1 MKYILYIVLLY
12 VFLPFNLYIDLIAIL
27 IFFIA
32 FQEDDRFVLLFSFF
46 AGLLIDLY
54 YPVVLG
60 INMLIYI
67 ILVQT
72 LIYIKR
78 YIVHSPVVVFAIFMS
93 FYLTKIVIMHLI
105 LSAPLVIQP
114 IIITTIVFSPIF
126 ILLNRLFYKRW
137 IKI

>member
-78 YIVHSPVVVFAIFMS
+78 YIVHSPVVVFAIFMT

-114 IIITTIVFSPIF
+114 IIITTIVFFPIF

>member
-46 AGLLIDLY
+46 AGLLTDLY

-78 YIVHSPVVVFAIFMS
+78 YIVHSPVVVFAIFMT

-137 IKI
+137 IKT

>member
-105 LSAPLVIQP
+105 LSAPLVIQS

>member
-12 VFLPFNLYIDLIAIL
+12 VFLPFNPYIDLMAIL

-105 LSAPLVIQP
+105 LSAPLVIQS

>member
-46 AGLLIDLY
+46 AGLLTDLY

-60 INMLIYI
+60 INMLFYI

-78 YIVHSPVVVFAIFMS
+78 YIIHSPVVVFAIFMS

>member
-1 MKYILYIVLLY
+1 MKYILYIGLLY

-78 YIVHSPVVVFAIFMS
+78 YIIHSPVVVFAIFMT

-114 IIITTIVFSPIF
+114 IIITTIVFFPIF

>member
-12 VFLPFNLYIDLIAIL
+12 VFLPFNPYIDLIAIL

-32 FQEDDRFVLLFSFF
+32 FQEDDRFVLLFSCF

-105 LSAPLVIQP
+105 LSAPLVIRP

>member
-126 ILLNRLFYKRW
+126 IFLNRLFYKRW

>member
-12 VFLPFNLYIDLIAIL
+12 VFLPFNIYIDLIAIL

-67 ILVQT
+67 ILVQI

-126 ILLNRLFYKRW
+126 IFLNRLFYKRW

>member
-12 VFLPFNLYIDLIAIL
+12 VFLPFNIYIDLIAIL

-126 ILLNRLFYKRW
+126 IFLNRLFYKRW

>member
-1 MKYILYIVLLY
+1 MKYIFYIVLLY
-12 VFLPFNLYIDLIAIL
+12 IFLPFNLYIDLIAIL

-46 AGLLIDLY
+46 AGLLTDLY

-67 ILVQT
+67 ILAQT

-78 YIVHSPVVVFAIFMS
+78 YIAHSPVVIFAIFMS
-93 FYLTKIVIMHLI
+93 FYLTKIGIMHLI

-114 IIITTIVFSPIF
+114 IIITTIVFFPIF

>member
-60 INMLIYI
+60 INMLFYI

-78 YIVHSPVVVFAIFMS
+78 YIVHSPVVVFAIFMT

>member
-12 VFLPFNLYIDLIAIL
+12 VFLPFNPYIDLIAIL

-105 LSAPLVIQP
+105 LSAPLVIQS

>member
-114 IIITTIVFSPIF
+114 IIITTIVFFPIF

>member
-32 FQEDDRFVLLFSFF
+32 FQEDDRFVLLFSFL

-54 YPVVLG
+54 YPVILG

-72 LIYIKR
+72 LISIKR

-114 IIITTIVFSPIF
+114 IIITTIVFFPIF
-126 ILLNRLFYKRW
+126 IFLNRLFYKRW

>member
-32 FQEDDRFVLLFSFF
+32 FQEDNRFVLLFSFF

-114 IIITTIVFSPIF
+114 IIITTIVFFPIF
-126 ILLNRLFYKRW
+126 IFLNRLFYKRW

>member
-12 VFLPFNLYIDLIAIL
+12 VFLPFNIYIDLIAIL

-32 FQEDDRFVLLFSFF
+32 FQEDNRFVLLFSFF

-126 ILLNRLFYKRW
+126 IFLNRLFYKRW

>member
-78 YIVHSPVVVFAIFMS
+78 YIIHSPVVVFAIFMS

>member
-78 YIVHSPVVVFAIFMS
+78 YIVHSPVVVFAIFMT

>member
-32 FQEDDRFVLLFSFF
+32 FQEDDRFILLFSFF

-114 IIITTIVFSPIF
+114 IIITTLVFFPIF

>member
-12 VFLPFNLYIDLIAIL
+12 VFLPFNIYIDLIAIL

>member
-12 VFLPFNLYIDLIAIL
+12 VFLPFNPYIDLIAIL

>member
-72 LIYIKR
+72 LISIKR

-114 IIITTIVFSPIF
+114 IIITTIVFFPIF
-126 ILLNRLFYKRW
+126 IFLNRLFYKRW

>member
-78 YIVHSPVVVFAIFMS
+78 YIIHSPVVVFAIFMT

-114 IIITTIVFSPIF
+114 IIITTIVFFPIF

>member
-93 FYLTKIVIMHLI
+93 FYLTKIAIMHLI

>member
-12 VFLPFNLYIDLIAIL
+12 VFLPFNIYIDLIAIL

-114 IIITTIVFSPIF
+114 IIITTIVCSPIF
-126 ILLNRLFYKRW
+126 IFLNRLFYKRW

>member
-12 VFLPFNLYIDLIAIL
+12 VFLPFNIYIDLIAIL

-114 IIITTIVFSPIF
+114 IIITTIVFFPIF
-126 ILLNRLFYKRW
+126 IFLNRLFYKRW

>member
-114 IIITTIVFSPIF
+114 IIITTIVFFPIF
-126 ILLNRLFYKRW
+126 IFLNRLFYKRW